1 MPSLMIIRPEVGV
14 STAVFRD
21 GRVLLAQR
29 AMGAL
34 AGLWSLPGGR
44 VEFGERLE
52 DAALRELD
60 EEVAVKAKIVD
71 FAGIVEVMPRP
82 EGAQFHFLV
91 VCFAAHWVSGEP
103 QTGPE
108 AAAICWA
115 DPMTLDNLPV
125 TDDLHR
131 VVALAAAHILPQSI
145 SA

>member
-1 MPSLMIIRPEVGV
+1 MTSRPELGV

-29 AMGAL
+29 AVGSL

-52 DAALRELD
+52 ETALRELQ
-60 EEVAVKAKIVD
+60 EEVQVTAEIVD
-71 FAGIVEVMPRP
+71 FAGYVEVMPRTGP
-82 EGAQFHFLV
+82 QFHFLV
-91 VCFAAHWVSGEP
+91 MVFAARWVSGEP

-108 AAAICWA
+108 ASGVVWA
-115 DPMTLDNLPV
+115 DPITLDGLPV

-131 VVALAAAHILPQSI
+131 VVGQAAALILPESI
-145 SA
+145 IA

>member
-1 MPSLMIIRPEVGV
+1 MAHRPEVGV

-29 AMGAL
+29 AVGAL

-52 DAALRELD
+52 EAALRELQ
-60 EEVAVKAKIVD
+60 EEVAVEAEIVD
-71 FAGIVEVMPRP
+71 FAGIVEVMPRR
-82 EGAQFHFLV
+82 EGPQFHFLV
-91 VCFAAHWVSGEP
+91 VAFAAHWVAGEP

-108 AAAICWA
+108 AADIRWA
-115 DPMTLDNLPV
+115 DPMTLDGLPV

-131 VVALAAAHILPQSI
+131 IVARAAAQILPTSVT
-145 SA
+145 A

>member
-1 MPSLMIIRPEVGV
+1 MAHRPEVGV

-29 AMGAL
+29 AVGAL

-52 DAALRELD
+52 EAALRELH
-60 EEVAVKAKIVD
+60 EEVSVEAKIVD
-71 FAGIVEVMPRP
+71 FAGIVEVMPRK

-91 VCFAAHWVSGEP
+91 VAFAAHWVSGEP

-108 AAAICWA
+108 AADIRWA
-115 DPMTLDNLPV
+115 DPLTLDGLPV

-131 VVALAAAHILPQSI
+131 IVARAAAQILPASVR
-145 SA
+145 A

>member
-1 MPSLMIIRPEVGV
+1 MAHRPEVGV

-29 AMGAL
+29 AVGAL

-52 DAALRELD
+52 EAALRELQ
-60 EEVAVKAKIVD
+60 EEVAVEAEIVD
-71 FAGIVEVMPRP
+71 FAGIVEVMPRK

-91 VCFAAHWVSGEP
+91 VAFAAHWVSGEP

-108 AAAICWA
+108 AADIRWA
-115 DPMTLDNLPV
+115 DPMTLDGLPV

-131 VVALAAAHILPQSI
+131 IVALAAAQILPASVT
-145 SA
+145 A